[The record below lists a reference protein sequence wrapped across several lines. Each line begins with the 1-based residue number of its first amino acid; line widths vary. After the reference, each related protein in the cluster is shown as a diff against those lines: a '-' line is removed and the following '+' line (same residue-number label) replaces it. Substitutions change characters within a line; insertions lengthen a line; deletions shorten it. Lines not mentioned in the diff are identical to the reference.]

1 VDRAQQPMPIFSN
14 LDGQILPQIE
24 PNAIETPG
32 NTTRMRTKHYSRP
45 MMTITHSTHNSI
57 EAVSLNIHGVDHRL
71 VAESNISGDRL
82 DSASCAAVEAKG
94 GGRGR
99 KDGDQSEG

>member
-1 VDRAQQPMPIFSN
+1 
-14 LDGQILPQIE
+14 
-24 PNAIETPG
+24 
-32 NTTRMRTKHYSRP
+32 
-45 MMTITHSTHNSI
+45 MTITRSTHNSI